1 MLCLTKES
9 VNTATLVH
17 APVCVCVRVPSGGL
31 SDTSALE
38 ISSGGGSGLN
48 SLPVRIRSPDFEKPW
63 AIMFQLC
70 KSTPTEV
77 SWQNKISKNFVC
89 FYQRFPLHTVYTR
102 SCLSWYQTWNWPIYL
117 LFFFSQLLPF
127 HYSLS
132 QTDTQRMQD
141 DVVYCTSRVA
151 RWISTLVFKCA
162 CVLPLHTPRLILI
175 GSFPHV
181 SHSHFRLVFIS

>member
-17 APVCVCVRVPSGGL
+17 APVCVRVCVCRAEVWVIRVRLKYQVEAGPDWIPSRSGSGG
-31 SDTSALE
+31 
-38 ISSGGGSGLN
+38 
-48 SLPVRIRSPDFEKPW
+48 FEKPW

-89 FYQRFPLHTVYTR
+89 FYQWFPLHTVYTR

-141 DVVYCTSRVA
+141 GVVYCTSRVA
-151 RWISTLVFKCA
+151 RKISTLVLM
-162 CVLPLHTPRLILI
+162 CVW
-175 GSFPHV
+175 V
-181 SHSHFRLVFIS
+181 SHTKINSDWIFSIRLSLTFSSRFY